1 MKKKVTN
8 TILPHKSCRG
18 IGLMCLVLVA
28 ITATGSAQSLL
39 TKTGGLT
46 SDPSQAVDRYGAIGS
61 GKGLSLNGEIIDAPL
76 YTSITGCYAKI
87 SATVY
92 KDFLCHNLGA
102 NTSLD
107 PHIPVVGLQGASIQW
122 GRRGPNTT
130 GDSSV
135 DWQTAGNTANFA
147 TAPTD
152 VNANANAIS
161 GWSTTAA
168 ANGSWAATKT
178 VNDPCPTGYQVPTS
192 AQWAGVN
199 SNNIASRT
207 GTFTNSTT
215 YYGSALH
222 YGPNAITKLL
232 TLPAA
237 GNRNSTNGT
246 LGDRGRG
253 GYYWSSTANGTNA
266 FLLDFNSGSVFP
278 AANADRKN
286 GFSLRCIAVDNPSS
300 NGTAVASGYT
310 CNTASG
316 GTMVVGSA
324 VSGVTQTIT
333 ATVTTVGTYG
343 ITATAN
349 GVTFEATGTFAGTG
363 AQNIVLTA
371 SGTPTFGTASPYAYT
386 LNTTPNC
393 SFTRAVNEP
402 SSNGSAVVS
411 AYNCNTASAGTM
423 AAGLAVSGVTQ
434 TITATI
440 TTVGTF
446 DISTTANGVTFAAT
460 GTFAGTGAQNIVLT
474 ATGTPTVAGS
484 DSFTLNTTPNCS
496 FSRTTITVPGAPT
509 SPAATVDND
518 QATVAF
524 TAPGSNGGSDI
535 TGYTVTS
542 SPGSFS
548 ATGASSPL
556 VVTGLT
562 NGTSYTFTV
571 IATNAAGNSVASAAS
586 AAVTPIFT
594 SITGCYAKIS
604 ATVYKDFLCHNL
616 GADTSLDPHIP
627 VVGLQGAYIQWGRRG
642 PNTTGDA
649 RVDWQTAA
657 NTPNFAAAPT
667 GANAGNANAVTGWST
682 AAGDNSWRTAGGA
695 KTLNDPCPSGFRV
708 PTQTEWA
715 GVISNNIASGTGTFA
730 LGNTEYGSARHYG
743 PNANTKSL
751 TLPAT
756 GRRDLNNGALKLRGS
771 NGYYWSSTESGQHAF
786 TLSITVNDPAYI
798 DWRRYGFSL
807 RCIAE

>member
-8 TILPHKSCRG
+8 TILPHKSFRG
-18 IGLMCLVLVA
+18 IGLMWVVLVA

-46 SDPSQAVDRYGAIGS
+46 SDPSQAVDRNGAIGS

-92 KDFLCHNLGA
+92 KDFLCLNLGA

-152 VNANANAIS
+152 VNANANGIS

-178 VNDPCPTGYQVPTS
+178 ANDPCPTGYQVPTS

-199 SNNIASRT
+199 SNNTASRT
-207 GTFTNSTT
+207 GTFTNGNTQ
-215 YYGSALH
+215 YGSALH

-237 GNRNSTNGT
+237 GYRINTNAIVNS
-246 LGDRGRG
+246 RGNAG
-253 GYYWSSTANGTNA
+253 FYWSSTEAGTNA
-266 FLLDFNSGSVFP
+266 FLLDFNTSSVTP
-278 AANADRKN
+278 ASNYNRTY
-286 GFSLRCIAVDNPSS
+286 GLSLRCIAVDNPSS

-310 CNTASG
+310 CTTAST
-316 GTMVVGSA
+316 GTMKPGFA

-349 GVTFEATGTFAGTG
+349 GVTFAATGTFAGTG

-371 SGTPTFGTASPYAYT
+371 SGTPTSGTASPYAYT

-393 SFTRAVNEP
+393 SF
-402 SSNGSAVVS
+402 
-411 AYNCNTASAGTM
+411 
-423 AAGLAVSGVTQ
+423 
-434 TITATI
+434 
-440 TTVGTF
+440 
-446 DISTTANGVTFAAT
+446 
-460 GTFAGTGAQNIVLT
+460 
-474 ATGTPTVAGS
+474 
-484 DSFTLNTTPNCS
+484 
-496 FSRTTITVPGAPT
+496 SRTTLTVPGAPT
-509 SPAATVDND
+509 SPAATAGNA

-524 TAPGSNGGSDI
+524 TAPGSNGGSAI
-535 TGYTVTS
+535 TGYTVRS

-556 VVTGLT
+556 VITGLT

-571 IATNAAGNSVASAAS
+571 IATNAEGNSVASAAS

-594 SITGCYAKIS
+594 SVTGCYAKAY

-616 GADTSLDPHIP
+616 GADTSLDPHVP

-667 GANAGNANAVTGWST
+667 DVNANANAISGWST
-682 AAGDNSWRTAGGA
+682 TVAADGSWAATKTA
-695 KTLNDPCPSGFRV
+695 NDPCPSGFRV

-715 GVISNNIASGTGTFA
+715 GVCTYNIASRTGTFT
-730 LGNTEYGSARHYG
+730 NSTTYYGSALHYG
-743 PNANTKSL
+743 PNESTKLL
-751 TLPAT
+751 TLPAAGSRSNT
-756 GRRDLNNGALKLRGS
+756 NGTLGSRGS
-771 NGYYWSSTESGQHAF
+771 DGFYWSSTTNYASVYNLNF
-786 TLSITVNDPAYI
+786 VSSLVRPLSTVS
-798 DWRRYGFSL
+798 RTYGFSL

>member
-1 MKKKVTN
+1 MKKKDTN
-8 TILPHKSCRG
+8 TILPHKSFRG
-18 IGLMCLVLVA
+18 IGLMWVVLVA

-178 VNDPCPTGYQVPTS
+178 ANDPCPTGYQVPTS

-207 GTFTNSTT
+207 GTFTNGNTQ
-215 YYGSALH
+215 YGSALH
-222 YGPNAITKLL
+222 YGPNASSKLL

-237 GNRNSTNGT
+237 GYRANSNAIVNS
-246 LGDRGRG
+246 RGNA
-253 GYYWSSTANGTNA
+253 GYYWSSTETGSNA
-266 FLLDFNSGSVFP
+266 FLLEFNTSSVTP
-278 AANADRKN
+278 AINYNRTY

-310 CNTASG
+310 FTTAST
-316 GTMVVGSA
+316 GTMKAGSA

-349 GVTFEATGTFAGTG
+349 GVTF
-363 AQNIVLTA
+363 
-371 SGTPTFGTASPYAYT
+371 
-386 LNTTPNC
+386 
-393 SFTRAVNEP
+393 
-402 SSNGSAVVS
+402 
-411 AYNCNTASAGTM
+411 
-423 AAGLAVSGVTQ
+423 
-434 TITATI
+434 
-440 TTVGTF
+440 
-446 DISTTANGVTFAAT
+446 AAT
-460 GTFAGTGAQNIVLT
+460 GTFAGTGSQNIVLT
-474 ATGTPTVAGS
+474 ATGTPTAAGS
-484 DSFTLNTTPNCS
+484 DSFTLSTTPNCS
-496 FSRTTITVPGAPT
+496 FSRTTLTVPGAPT
-509 SPAATVDND
+509 SPAATAGNA

-524 TAPGSNGGSDI
+524 TAPGSNGGSAI

-562 NGTSYTFTV
+562 TGTSYTFTV

-586 AAVTPIFT
+586 AAVTPIHP

-616 GADTSLDPHIP
+616 GADTSLDPHVP
-627 VVGLQGAYIQWGRRG
+627 VVGLQGAYIQWGKRG
-642 PNTTGDA
+642 PTGDS
-649 RVDWQTAA
+649 RVTWQTAA
-657 NTPNFAAAPT
+657 NNGPAGFAAAPT
-667 GANAGNANAVTGWST
+667 AANDNAVAISGWST
-682 AAGDNSWRTAGGA
+682 TAAANGSWAATKTA
-695 KTLNDPCPSGFRV
+695 NDPCPTGYRV
-708 PTQTEWA
+708 PTSTEWA
-715 GVISNNIASGTGTFA
+715 GVDSNNTASRTVTFN
-730 LGNTEYGSARHYG
+730 GSSQYGSALHYG
-743 PNANTKSL
+743 PNASIKLL
-751 TLPAT
+751 TLPFA
-756 GRRDLNNGALKLRGS
+756 GRRSDTNGALNQRGS
-771 NGYYWSSTESGQHAF
+771 NARHWSSTETGGNAFHLNMNSGV
-786 TLSITVNDPAYI
+786 INDPFFNTT
-798 DWRRYGFSL
+798 RTTGCSL